1 LTAPPELDAGIAV
14 EPHDPELGNDLLVN
28 WRTITWV
35 GDGLGEISAES
46 VAPPPETESAAMGVA
61 PDHLGY
67 TGPRQIRLLL
77 AIAYLF
83 PEVAV
88 FDDPSDMP
96 HRSAMTSL
104 SSPGWEHPLGSLG
117 RYADA
122 RSAASLASTADRE
135 NSCT

>member
-1 LTAPPELDAGIAV
+1 MAV
-14 EPHDPELGNDLLVN
+14 EPHDPELGKDLLVN

-35 GDGLGEISAES
+35 GDGLGGISAES
-46 VAPPPETESAAMGVA
+46 VAAPTETETAAMRVA
-61 PDHLGY
+61 PDHLGD
-67 TGPRQIRLLL
+67 TGPRQNGLLP
-77 AIAYLF
+77 AIDYLF

-104 SSPGWEHPLGSLG
+104 SSPGWQHPLGSLG

-122 RSAASLASTADRE
+122 RPAASSAATADRE
-135 NSCT
+135 NSGS